1 MLLLRRKR
9 TGRRS
14 RHRGSWPGTQR
25 NRHREPG
32 RDNQQKGSM
41 AARGQ
46 ESHPC
51 QLSESDGAP
60 VTLGNA
66 HAARR
71 VKGVGAI
78 PGGLKRPAARPG
90 WGRSEAVRAVLSR
103 ASGFWRRGSLQRA
116 AHRPGSRRR
125 AGGGP
130 RPWPP
135 EPGWRASG
143 RGAEPGR
150 PCSHGRQALLGTS
163 APQTREGKEENDKGS
178 RPADQPTSGVRKR
191 RKSKKTHGLR
201 KGGAA
206 GRLVSG
212 PRAAAAPPLP
222 GRHHAVPG
230 PSVSLPRDLK
240 DPSPGSSLAPARPE
254 RPE

>member
-32 RDNQQKGSM
+32 RDNQQKGST

-178 RPADQPTSGVRKR
+178 RPADQRGQKEKKIQEDTRSQEGRSRWEAGLWPQGRCGATSSWKAPRCAR
-191 RKSKKTHGLR
+191 ALR
-201 KGGAA
+201 VTAE
-206 GRLVSG
+206 G
-212 PRAAAAPPLP
+212 P
-222 GRHHAVPG
+222 
-230 PSVSLPRDLK
+230 
-240 DPSPGSSLAPARPE
+240 
-254 RPE
+254 